1 MTRPVVVL
9 NVNDDAPTRYL
20 LSSILKRGGY
30 TVEEASNG
38 LEAVARARATRPDL
52 VLLDVK
58 LPDVNGLE
66 VCRRLKT
73 DPATSSLLVVLTSAT
88 FSSTTRKVEGLES
101 GADAY
106 LTQPVEAVELLATV
120 RALLRT
126 RAAEEGQRR
135 LARKLQRTFDAIQD
149 PVVLVDDAGLVA
161 ETNAAASERLGLMP
175 SEALGRP
182 VAAVLAPLLSAERVA
197 ALVEGARARRM
208 EVEAEAPDGRHV
220 RVSADPVPSD
230 AGGSDGVVLIVS
242 DVTERRLLERQ
253 LRDHAA
259 ELAEASRRKDEFLG
273 MLAHELRNPLHAIG
287 TAASVLEQTPSA
299 SDELL
304 RVCGIIHR
312 RTRGLARLV
321 DDLLEVSRMTRGLLQ
336 LRTGPVDLVRVVREA
351 AGGVRPTLEAKGQS
365 LALALPDAPVPIQGD
380 ELRLEQIVSNL
391 LTNASKFSPRGASV
405 RLALEV
411 VGVDGGRRAEL
422 RVVDD
427 GVGIEPAMIRA
438 IFEPFVQADQ
448 TLARSLGG
456 LGIGLSMVKSLV
468 ELHGGSVTASSD
480 GAGTGSTFV
489 VRVPL
494 VDAAPEAVAR
504 ASREDAPSS
513 MRPASDGERLRVL
526 VVEDNPDTLELMTA
540 WLASLGH
547 EPHGAPDGPAGLA
560 LAHATSPDVALLD
573 VGLPGMSGYELA
585 EHLRA
590 SPDLDA
596 CVLVA
601 VTGYGRPEDR
611 ARALDAGFDAHVVKP
626 LDAQVLKRLL
636 AADAL
641 ARIRAERRGSAPA
654 PRAAEG
660 VSGARGTV

>member
-1 MTRPVVVL
+1 M
-9 NVNDDAPTRYL
+9 
-20 LSSILKRGGY
+20 
-30 TVEEASNG
+30 
-38 LEAVARARATRPDL
+38 
-52 VLLDVK
+52 
-58 LPDVNGLE
+58 
-66 VCRRLKT
+66 
-73 DPATSSLLVVLTSAT
+73 
-88 FSSTTRKVEGLES
+88 
-101 GADAY
+101 
-106 LTQPVEAVELLATV
+106 

-365 LALALPDAPVPIQGD
+365 LALALPDARADQGD
-380 ELRLEQIVSNL
+380 GPPTDRVEPAHERVEIRRVG
-391 LTNASKFSPRGASV
+391 PRPA
-405 RLALEV
+405 RAQV
-411 VGVDGGRRAEL
+411 VGGTAADAEL
-422 RVVDD
+422 R
-427 GVGIEPAMIRA
+427 AS
-438 IFEPFVQADQ
+438 
-448 TLARSLGG
+448 T
-456 LGIGLSMVKSLV
+456 
-468 ELHGGSVTASSD
+468 TAS
-480 GAGTGSTFV
+480 
-489 VRVPL
+489 
-494 VDAAPEAVAR
+494 
-504 ASREDAPSS
+504 AS
-513 MRPASDGERLRVL
+513 
-526 VVEDNPDTLELMTA
+526 
-540 WLASLGH
+540 
-547 EPHGAPDGPAGLA
+547 
-560 LAHATSPDVALLD
+560 SP
-573 VGLPGMSGYELA
+573 P
-585 EHLRA
+585 
-590 SPDLDA
+590 
-596 CVLVA
+596 
-601 VTGYGRPEDR
+601 
-611 ARALDAGFDAHVVKP
+611 
-626 LDAQVLKRLL
+626 
-636 AADAL
+636 
-641 ARIRAERRGSAPA
+641 
-654 PRAAEG
+654 
-660 VSGARGTV
+660 